1 MKKIFPIVICLFTL
15 AFASCSNEEDNGPK
29 VTLDKEAL
37 EQDYLSNVDLST
49 IIADVD
55 VESLDNKKMAVGRTL
70 FYDDGLSLN
79 SRISCATCHKQSMA
93 FADNLSFSKGF
104 DGRLTKRNSPTI
116 LNMGASATFFWDM
129 SVNSLPDQVVMPIT
143 DHIEM
148 GIPNHEVLIE
158 RIKEK
163 PYYEELFSQA
173 YGSEAITI
181 DKVSD
186 ALAQFVVSINSF
198 SSKFD
203 DPIDFTELELL
214 GRSVFIESRC
224 NNCHTAMTVAA
235 GNVVVEGGN
244 PYTGGSVPAAR
255 SAANIGL
262 DFVPRDPGAGNGAF
276 KIPTLRN
283 LSYTA
288 PYMHDGRFTTL
299 DEVIDHYDSGIKDTE
314 HLDSRLIN
322 NGRPMRL
329 GLTQLEKEALKA
341 FLLTFNDH
349 EIVQNPMYSD
359 PFKRD

>member
-1 MKKIFPIVICLFTL
+1 M
-15 AFASCSNEEDNGPK
+15 
-29 VTLDKEAL
+29 
-37 EQDYLSNVDLST
+37 DYLSNIDVET
-49 IIADVD
+49 IIADV
-55 VESLDNKKMAVGRTL
+55 EIAELDNSKMALGRTL

-79 SRISCATCHKQSMA
+79 SKISCATCHQQSKA
-93 FADNLSFSKGF
+93 FADDVSFSKGF

-116 LNMGASATFFWDM
+116 LNMGASSTFFWDM
-129 SVNSLPDQVVMPIT
+129 SVNSLAQQVVMPIT

-148 GIPNHEVLIE
+148 GIPNHDILLE
-158 RIKEK
+158 RIQEKE
-163 PYYEELFSQA
+163 YYGELFSQA
-173 YGSEAITI
+173 YGTENI
-181 DKVSD
+181 KMQHVSD
-186 ALAQFVVSINSF
+186 ALAQFVISINSF

-203 DPIDFTELELL
+203 DPSHFNELELL

-224 NNCHTAMTVAA
+224 NNCHAAMTVGA
-235 GNVVVEGGN
+235 GNVVVQGSN

-262 DFVPRDPGAGNGAF
+262 DFVPRDQGAGNGAF

-299 DEVIDHYDSGIKDTE
+299 DKVIDHYDSGIKNSE
-314 HLDSRLIN
+314 FLDHRLLH

-349 EIVQNPMYSD
+349 QVVENPMYSD